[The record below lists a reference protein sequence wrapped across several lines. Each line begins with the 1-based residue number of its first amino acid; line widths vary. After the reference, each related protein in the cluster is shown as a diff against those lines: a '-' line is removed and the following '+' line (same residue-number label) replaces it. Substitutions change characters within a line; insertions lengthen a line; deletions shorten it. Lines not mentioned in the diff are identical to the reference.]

1 MPSQRRPGDLHI
13 KSILR
18 AWFHDEAAEEACTA
32 NGNGVVMLFASA
44 QIGLSNAPGQLW
56 IYDQSHVML
65 LRDDCNIPP
74 CPTQM
79 EMREDVETLSSK
91 QRKTENEDNGKS
103 RAEGLEVMP
112 ESCSVLELTQRN
124 MSNCFEELAKCLSHF
139 LPRRR

>member
-1 MPSQRRPGDLHI
+1 
-13 KSILR
+13 
-18 AWFHDEAAEEACTA
+18 
-32 NGNGVVMLFASA
+32 MLFASA

-91 QRKTENEDNGKS
+91 QRKKEDEDSDKS
-103 RAEGLEVMP
+103 SAEGLEVMRDN
-112 ESCSVLELTQRN
+112 CSVV
-124 MSNCFEELAKCLSHF
+124 
-139 LPRRR
+139 